1 MHGLLLEDVTGHKL
15 KADGKYSD
23 VLVFRGSLLQTLA
36 DHDQLILPSCD
47 PPHNYRTLVDLS
59 DYITLYCRDDQV
71 KVLSTVQKN
80 LLCGIQ
86 NLGSRLEVLDKL
98 YWAET
103 LEIGSLVNV
112 TLPSNQIVK
121 AAIQYMGEIY
131 GIFGHLFGL
140 KLQVCVDIVIRA
152 DHGSEVCGNIDYFYF
167 LNFSTNIKK
176 QSVALLE
183 ELNISNVN
191 LVMACL

>member
-36 DHDQLILPSCD
+36 DHDQLILPSYD
-47 PPHNYRTLVDLS
+47 PPHNYRTLADLS

-112 TLPSNQIVK
+112 TLPSNHIVK
-121 AAIQYMGEIY
+121 AAIQYIGEIY

-140 KLQVCVDIVIRA
+140 KLQVCVYIVIRA
-152 DHGSEVCGNIDYFYF
+152 HGSEVCGNIDYFYF
-167 LNFSTNIKK
+167 LNFSTNIEK